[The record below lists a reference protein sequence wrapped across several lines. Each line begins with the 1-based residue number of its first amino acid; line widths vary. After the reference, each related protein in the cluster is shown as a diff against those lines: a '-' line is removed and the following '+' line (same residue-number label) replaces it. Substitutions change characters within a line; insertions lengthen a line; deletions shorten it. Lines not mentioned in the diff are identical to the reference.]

1 MSEESQVSTVAD
13 VIYMDFYE
21 ENLEE
26 YLIRKGK
33 LDFFEIVYLIRQ
45 IFQSVQ
51 SLHKV
56 GIVHRDI
63 KPANFM
69 LEKLPDGRIK
79 TKLIDFG
86 ESSHVAS
93 NYDSS

>member
-1 MSEESQVSTVAD
+1 MSEESQVKDVSG
-13 VIYMDFYE
+13 VIYMDFYD

-26 YLIRKGK
+26 YLIRRGN
-33 LDFFEIVYLIRQ
+33 LDIFEIINLIKQ
-45 IFQSVQ
+45 IFLSVQ

-69 LEKLPDGRIK
+69 IEKLKDGSVK
-79 TKLIDFG
+79 TRLIDFG
-86 ESSHVAS
+86 ESAHVTS
-93 NYDSS
+93 NYDGS

>member
-13 VIYMDFYE
+13 VIYMDFYD

-33 LDFFEIVYLIRQ
+33 LDVLEIIYLLRQ

-51 SLHKV
+51 LLHKV

-69 LEKLPDGRIK
+69 IEKLQDGLIK

-93 NYDSS
+93 DYDSK